1 VFSFAFSSSGI
12 ITSQTLPPDEISR
25 TETMSPPLLAQPPQ
39 RQRGDTQKRQLAPSV
54 PVYLLLHDE
63 ADNGVIIDFEYERGE
78 SSSDFTVVL
87 DFIKS
92 ENLKLCV
99 AAGVEQPE
107 PMKCSFVIPPGA

>member
-1 VFSFAFSSSGI
+1 
-12 ITSQTLPPDEISR
+12 
-25 TETMSPPLLAQPPQ
+25 MSPPLLAQPPQ